1 MSLTNAQW
9 KAKEQLII
17 VIETME
23 KEIKKVRNETGL
35 ITNPR
40 IKELENQT
48 QILLDAVRLINSLAY
63 NQVSKS

>member
-48 QILLDAVRLINSLAY
+48 QILLDAVRLINTLA
-63 NQVSKS
+63 

>member
-48 QILLDAVRLINSLAY
+48 QILLDAIRLINSLA
-63 NQVSKS
+63 